1 MPNQNSTN
9 LRFGTLVGCDEL
21 AARLDDPD
29 WVIVDCRHDLA
40 RPAAGE
46 EAWRAG
52 HIPGAR
58 FAHLDRDLA
67 APLTGHNG
75 RHPLPAIDVFEK
87 TLRRLGVHARSQV
100 IAYDDAGGMYASRLW
115 WMLRWLG
122 HEAVAVLDGGWKSWL
137 AGQHPVSN
145 AIPALSQGSFTANPQ
160 FVSVGAAHVLARLG
174 DAQTCIIDARGEDR
188 YRGENET
195 MDPVAGHIP
204 GALNRAFR
212 HNLATDGR
220 FKNALDLRAEWDRFL
235 EGRDPVTVI
244 HQCGSGVSACHNLLA
259 MEVAGLPGSRL
270 FPGSWSE
277 WCADPQR
284 PVATGPAPGAVP
296 RA

>member
-1 MPNQNSTN
+1 MTH
-9 LRFGTLVGCDEL
+9 TTVVGCQEL
-21 AARLDDPD
+21 AAHLDDPD

-46 EAWRAG
+46 EAWRAE

-67 APLTGHNG
+67 APLTGRNG
-75 RHPLPAIDVFEK
+75 RHPLPAARVFEE
-87 TLRRLGVHARSQV
+87 TLRHLGVNASSQV

-137 AGQHPVSN
+137 AAQHPVSTTQ
-145 AIPALSQGSFTANPQ
+145 PVVPLGSFTASPQ
-160 FVSVGAAHVLARLG
+160 ALSVDAEHVLARLG
-174 DAQTCIIDARGEDR
+174 DAQSCIIDARGEDR

-212 HNLATDGR
+212 HNLAADGR
-220 FKNALDLRAEWDRFL
+220 FKSPVELRAEWDRFL
-235 EGRDPVTVI
+235 QGRDPGTVV

-259 MEVAGLPGSRL
+259 MEIAGLPGSRL
-270 FPGSWSE
+270 YPGSWSE

-284 PVATGPAPGAVP
+284 PVATGTEPGTVP